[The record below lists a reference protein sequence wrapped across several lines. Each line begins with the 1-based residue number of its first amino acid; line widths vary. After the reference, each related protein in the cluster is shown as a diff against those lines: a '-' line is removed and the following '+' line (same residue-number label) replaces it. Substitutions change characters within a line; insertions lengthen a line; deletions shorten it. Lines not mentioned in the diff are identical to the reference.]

1 MRRQP
6 GRRNSHVDLEIVY
19 TCNCQ
24 TGGPVSD
31 QGRGREWLTGL
42 EVLLLTLL
50 SMEFHESEKR

>member
-1 MRRQP
+1 M
-6 GRRNSHVDLEIVY
+6 
-19 TCNCQ
+19 
-24 TGGPVSD
+24 SD